1 MIFGFSAPA
10 NSEQYKRHK
19 YTCPESQGEC
29 TEEEREAIKLV
40 NNKYWEILSEKH
52 GVDNKFTI
60 FVNDSITIDTVPP
73 NIPHLQCWPSFWK
86 CWISKNKYIDETRED
101 DTEGYYYFHGEFDKM
116 YRPTNDDTKY
126 GQDTYYREDN
136 GEPFKFVERLIDNSQ
151 NNGVSI
157 TNKIFG
163 GAILNKSD
171 CSLVLADTN
180 HELENPIWHGEMYV
194 LKKFYEQ
201 KNYPPTKDL
210 IFLSTHEPC
219 SMCLSAITWAGFDN
233 FIYLFSYQESRDL
246 FAIPHDLNILN
257 QVFNVQDGNYKKSNQ
272 YWTSYSIDEILN
284 SGDFKNLKN
293 LKQRVT
299 NIKRSYDELSELYQ
313 QTKDNND
320 IPLN

>member
-1 MIFGFSAPA
+1 MNFDI
-10 NSEQYKRHK
+10 EK
-19 YTCPESQGEC
+19 
-29 TEEEREAIKLV
+29 
-40 NNKYWEILSEKH
+40 ILSTIENDIIPKTRA
-52 GVDNKFTI
+52 GVLK
-60 FVNDSITIDTVPP
+60 
-73 NIPHLQCWPSFWK
+73 
-86 CWISKNKYIDETRED
+86 
-101 DTEGYYYFHGEFDKM
+101 G
-116 YRPTNDDTKY
+116 
-126 GQDTYYREDN
+126 
-136 GEPFKFVERLIDNSQ
+136 
-151 NNGVSI
+151 
-157 TNKIFG
+157 NKIFG

-272 YWTSYSIDEILN
+272 YWTSYSIDEILH
-284 SGDFKNLKN
+284 SCDLKNLKN

-313 QTKDNND
+313 QTKANND

>member
-1 MIFGFSAPA
+1 MNFDI
-10 NSEQYKRHK
+10 EK
-19 YTCPESQGEC
+19 
-29 TEEEREAIKLV
+29 
-40 NNKYWEILSEKH
+40 ILSTIENDIIPKTRA
-52 GVDNKFTI
+52 GVLK
-60 FVNDSITIDTVPP
+60 
-73 NIPHLQCWPSFWK
+73 
-86 CWISKNKYIDETRED
+86 
-101 DTEGYYYFHGEFDKM
+101 G
-116 YRPTNDDTKY
+116 
-126 GQDTYYREDN
+126 
-136 GEPFKFVERLIDNSQ
+136 
-151 NNGVSI
+151 
-157 TNKIFG
+157 NKIFG
-163 GAILNKSD
+163 GAILNKND
-171 CSLVLADTN
+171 CSLVIADTN

-284 SGDFKNLKN
+284 SSDFKNIKN